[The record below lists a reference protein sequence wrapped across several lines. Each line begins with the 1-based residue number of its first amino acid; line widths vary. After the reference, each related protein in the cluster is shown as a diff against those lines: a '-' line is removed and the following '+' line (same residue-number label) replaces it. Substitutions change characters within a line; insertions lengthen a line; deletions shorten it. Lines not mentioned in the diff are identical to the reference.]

1 VVDARTIDGI
11 VIEYKTDIPGKSILP
26 EEIRLVQAHL
36 GDLLLK
42 VLMQTEEE

>member
-1 VVDARTIDGI
+1 MTVDGI
-11 VIEYKTDIPGKSILP
+11 TIKFKADVPEESVLS

-36 GDLLLK
+36 GDLLSK

>member
-1 VVDARTIDGI
+1 VDDARTIEGI
-11 VIEYKTDIPGKSILP
+11 VIGYKADIPKKSVLP

-42 VLMQTEEE
+42 VLMQSEEE

>member
-1 VVDARTIDGI
+1 MANSKTIDELTI
-11 VIEYKTDIPGKSILP
+11 SYKCNVVNGSVLP

-42 VLMQTEEE
+42 VLMQSEED